1 MAVTK
6 DRKIPLSKISPP
18 KKMSFLL
25 RFTRVPFDP
34 EFHPGFH
41 PRCFRST
48 ASLSCCQAPLAQRR
62 FSWSSKNLCALAE
75 FLDNFVWNFVD
86 RFSSSIACGG
96 SRSEFCVIFKWENST
111 LGVLYFL
118 FCILLIDRALLLV
131 AAAAWRC
138 PHSCCCE
145 FRGTVSKYLL
155 LSTFEVFLSLAAWFV
170 C

>member
-41 PRCFRST
+41 PGFHPRCFHST
-48 ASLSCCQAPLAQRR
+48 ASLSCCQSPRAQRR

-75 FLDNFVWNFVD
+75 FLDNFVWNFVN
-86 RFSSSIACGG
+86 RFFSSIACGG
-96 SRSEFCVIFKWENST
+96 SRSEFSVIFKWENST
-111 LGVLYFL
+111 LGVLYFYVL
-118 FCILLIDRALLLV
+118 HFVDWQSFVAGCCCCLEVSTQLLLL
-131 AAAAWRC
+131 RISGDC
-138 PHSCCCE
+138 
-145 FRGTVSKYLL
+145 K
-155 LSTFEVFLSLAAWFV
+155 
-170 C
+170 